1 MTGALVTGGVALVPI
16 VMLIVALLQALKH
29 VGQLEAKRDA
39 LESQIRS
46 LVEELDA
53 LSAAPPSMDEQR
65 RVLDRLT
72 PNGPPLPEA

>member
-16 VMLIVALLQALKH
+16 VMLIVALLRALKH

>member
-1 MTGALVTGGVALVPI
+1 MIPALVTGGVALVPI
-16 VMLIVALLQALKH
+16 VWLLVSWRRA
-29 VGQLEAKRDA
+29 VGRAARFEEMVHARD
-39 LESQIRS
+39 SQIRS

-65 RVLDRLT
+65 RVLDRLA